1 MGGDHQY
8 DPLQLAARWPEH
20 LPWFREA
27 ELKHGRVCMLAWL
40 GLIVPDFV
48 RIPMSDFESPDL
60 DMVTAHNKLIYGL
73 GSGPMWWLLTFCG
86 IIESLR
92 FRQLGLAFEKLTLEN
107 AGDLGF
113 GKGFLPKTEEGIKQM
128 KVKELKNGRLA
139 MLAFSGAVTQG
150 VLFDAHHFPFQP
162 LSATQPR
169 TTMRATA
176 DSGAIYKMG
185 QPQEVEVF

>member
-1 MGGDHQY
+1 MG
-8 DPLQLAARWPEH
+8 
-20 LPWFREA
+20 
-27 ELKHGRVCMLAWL
+27 
-40 GLIVPDFV
+40 DF
-48 RIPMSDFESPDL
+48 DSPDL

-139 MLAFSGAVTQG
+139 MLAFSGAVTQAG
-150 VLFDAHHFPFQP
+150 LFNAPHFPFQP
-162 LSATQPR
+162 
-169 TTMRATA
+169 M
-176 DSGAIYKMG
+176 
-185 QPQEVEVF
+185 